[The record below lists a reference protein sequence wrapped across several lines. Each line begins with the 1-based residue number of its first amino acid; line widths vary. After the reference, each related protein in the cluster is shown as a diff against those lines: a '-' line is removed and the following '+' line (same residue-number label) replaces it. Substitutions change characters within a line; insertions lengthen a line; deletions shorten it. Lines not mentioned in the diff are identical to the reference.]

1 MKLFG
6 LLIAFTHGWKIKMCK
21 FIILL
26 TSALIVSFCNFDAQ
40 AKVYKW
46 TDSKGNVVY
55 SDIPPELA
63 PEESKTDSPL
73 PTTSNAQQ
81 ATLLAKNARERLM
94 SASFSPT
101 AWALSKAEIESA
113 QQLDDQNAMVQVAL
127 SEVMLKQS
135 YSHGEAFKANSY
147 DTIGLNK
154 ALEYAKSAAELAP
167 NDSLSLAQYAKVLLI
182 QNKLDSATD
191 VMRRLHQVDPE
202 SYYPWYFLAVMSR
215 KRNHL
220 ERMQTSIVEADKYA
234 ATRYQ
239 QQGLEEERK
248 YLAQKQGDI
257 VAEERSYQKLIQ
269 LNPDSAHVHGNYGI
283 FLYRNKRYD
292 EAIKVLNTAISI
304 QPYPMAL
311 NFLAKS
317 EQAKNL

>member
-6 LLIAFTHGWKIKMCK
+6 LLIAFAHGWKIKMRE

-46 TDSKGNVVY
+46 TDSNGNVVY

-81 ATLLAKNARERLM
+81 ATLLAENARERLM

-101 AWALSKAEIESA
+101 AWALSIVEIESA
-113 QQLDDQNAMVQVAL
+113 QRLDDKNAMVQVAL
-127 SEVMLKQS
+127 SELMLKQS
-135 YSHGEAFKANSY
+135 CSHGDAFRANSY
-147 DTIGLNK
+147 DNTGLNK

-167 NDSLSLAQYAKVLLI
+167 KDSISLAQLAKVLLI
-182 QNKLDSATD
+182 QGQRDAFLD
-191 VMRRLHQVDPE
+191 VLRRMHQVE
-202 SYYPWYFLAVMSR
+202 SETFYPWYLQAVLAR
-215 KRNHL
+215 KLNNIPRV
-220 ERMQTSIVEADKYA
+220 QEAIAEAEKYA

-239 QQGLEEERK
+239 RQGLEEERK
-248 YLAQKQGDI
+248 SLAQKQGDI

-269 LNPDSAHVHGNYGI
+269 INPDSAHVHGNYGI

-304 QPYPMAL
+304 QPYPIAL
-311 NFLAKS
+311 SFLAKS
-317 EQAKNL
+317 EQAKKL